1 MLAEADRV
9 IHDMKYYGEKK
20 NFGFEAYTQ
29 KFYSAF
35 QIKQQ
40 YGEAVWGSK
49 QVQDFIA
56 GIEHE
61 KVSAITTPLLG
72 NEKYNSN
79 LQLVAAH
86 IADVARLQGLMRT
99 SKSDPDQHISSLD
112 TSWGDQGS
120 RRRGQSHGRRHGQQQ
135 GKRHGHGQGHR
146 GSHVNPT
153 DEEYIPQEALNAL
166 TPKQ

>member
-1 MLAEADRV
+1 M
-9 IHDMKYYGEKK
+9 
-20 NFGFEAYTQ
+20 
-29 KFYSAF
+29 
-35 QIKQQ
+35 
-40 YGEAVWGSK
+40 WGSK

-61 KVSAITTPLLG
+61 KVSAITTSLLG

-99 SKSDPDQHISSLD
+99 SKSNPDWHMASLD
-112 TSWGDQGS
+112 TSWGGWVLEGEVKVMVEDMDS
-120 RRRGQSHGRRHGQQQ
+120 NRREGMDVGESV
-135 GKRHGHGQGHR
+135 R
-146 GSHVNPT
+146 GSKVNPT
-153 DEEYIPQEALNAL
+153 DEEYIPQEALYAL